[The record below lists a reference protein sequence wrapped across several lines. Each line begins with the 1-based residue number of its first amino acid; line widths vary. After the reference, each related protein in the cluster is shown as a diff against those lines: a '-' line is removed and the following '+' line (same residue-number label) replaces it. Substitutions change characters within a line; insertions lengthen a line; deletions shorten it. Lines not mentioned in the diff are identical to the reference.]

1 MMEGTIASRK
11 KGSKLVRDYK
21 KYWQLYML
29 AVPMILFYILFI
41 YAPMYGIVIAFKD
54 FSIVKGIWA
63 SPWIGWEQFD
73 KVFSNLFFKRALLNT
88 MFISIGKVILGFPVP
103 IIIALLLNEVRVK
116 WFKGLFQNVM
126 IIPYFLSW
134 VVFAG
139 ILENL
144 FNASGLINGIL
155 AAYNVEAISFLAES
169 NWFLGIVFISDII
182 KGAGWETIIYL
193 AALSSIDPQLYEAAE
208 TDGASRWKQTIH
220 ITLPG
225 IAGTIVILL
234 ILRVGYLMYAGFEQ
248 IFALYS
254 PIVYERADILDTF
267 VYRLGIEQ
275 GNYSF
280 AAAAGLFQGLI
291 GLVLLFSVNWITK
304 RMGSNGLF

>member
-1 MMEGTIASRK
+1 MEGTIASRK

>member
-1 MMEGTIASRK
+1 MKGNRLDARLIRDTRK
-11 KGSKLVRDYK
+11 Y
-21 KYWQLYML
+21 YQLYLL
-29 AVPMILFYILFI
+29 AIPMVLFYLVFV
-41 YAPMYGIVIAFKD
+41 YTPMYGIIIAFKD
-54 FSIVKGIWA
+54 FSIVKGIA
-63 SPWIGWEQFD
+63 SSPWVGLDNFRD
-73 KVFSNLFFKRALLNT
+73 VFSNIFFKRAFLNT
-88 MFISIGKVILGFPVP
+88 LFISLGKVILGFPVP
-103 IIIALLLNEVRVK
+103 IIIALLLNEVRMR
-116 WFKGLFQNVM
+116 WFKGVFQNVM

-144 FNASGLINGIL
+144 FNASGLINGVLSVQGI
-155 AAYNVEAISFLAES
+155 EPITFLADS
-169 NWFLGIVFISDII
+169 NWFLGIIFISEIV

-208 TDGASRWKQTIH
+208 VDGASRWKQTMH

-225 IAGTIVILL
+225 IANTIVILL

-254 PIVYERADILDTF
+254 PIVYERSDILDTF

-291 GLVLLFSVNWITK
+291 GMILLFSVNWITK

>member
-1 MMEGTIASRK
+1 MKGNRLDARLIRDTRK
-11 KGSKLVRDYK
+11 Y
-21 KYWQLYML
+21 YQLYLL
-29 AVPMILFYILFI
+29 AVPMVLFYLVFV
-41 YAPMYGIVIAFKD
+41 YTPMYGIIIAFKD
-54 FSIVKGIWA
+54 FSIVKGIAA
-63 SPWIGWEQFD
+63 SPWVGLDNFRD
-73 KVFSNLFFKRALLNT
+73 VFSNIFFKRAFLNT
-88 MFISIGKVILGFPVP
+88 LFISLGKVILGFPVP
-103 IIIALLLNEVRVK
+103 IIVALLLNEVRMR
-116 WFKGLFQNVM
+116 WFKGVFQNVM

-155 AAYNVEAISFLAES
+155 SVQGMEPITFLADS
-169 NWFLGIVFISDII
+169 NWFLGIIFVSEIV

-208 TDGASRWKQTIH
+208 VDGANRWKQTMH

-225 IAGTIVILL
+225 IANTIVILL

-254 PIVYERADILDTF
+254 PIVYESSDILDTF

>member
-1 MMEGTIASRK
+1 MRGKPFSTQLLRD
-11 KGSKLVRDYK
+11 SKRHY
-21 KYWQLYML
+21 QLYML
-29 AVPMILFYILFI
+29 AVPMILFYLIFV
-41 YAPMYGIVIAFKD
+41 YTPMYGIIIAFKD
-54 FSIVKGIWA
+54 FSIVKGIAA
-63 SPWIGWEQFD
+63 SPWVGFENFRN
-73 KVFSNLFFKRALLNT
+73 VFENIFFKRAFFNT
-88 MFISIGKVILGFPVP
+88 LFISFGKVLLGFPVP
-103 IIIALLLNEVRVK
+103 IILALLLNEVRIR

-155 AAYNVEAISFLAES
+155 AVRDSEPIAFLADT
-169 NWFLGIVFISDII
+169 NWFLGIVFVSDII

-208 TDGASRWKQTIH
+208 VDGANRWKQTKH

-225 IAGTIVILL
+225 IASTIVILL

-304 RMGSNGLF
+304 RMGSSGLF